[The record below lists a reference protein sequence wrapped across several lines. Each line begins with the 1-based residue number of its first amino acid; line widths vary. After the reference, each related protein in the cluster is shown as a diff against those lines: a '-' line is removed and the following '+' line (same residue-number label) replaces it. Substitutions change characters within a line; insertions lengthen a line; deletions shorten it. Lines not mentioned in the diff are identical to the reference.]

1 MRALIVLSGFLVFS
15 VAAAAGP
22 GTTQRAVEAPPDSA
36 ITSAVKSRLAA
47 DHLDALCPNLKVQAN
62 DQGIVWLTGTATSE
76 ELAER
81 VVDTARNAT
90 GVNWVRSSIVV
101 DGQVEH

>member
-1 MRALIVLSGFLVFS
+1 MRRLIALIAFLVFA

-22 GTTQRAVEAPPDSA
+22 GTTQRAVEPPLDSA
-36 ITSAVKSRLAA
+36 ITLAVKSRLAA
-47 DHLDALCPNLKVQAN
+47 NHLDALCPNLKVQAN
-62 DQGIVWLTGTATSE
+62 NQGIVWLTGTATTE

-81 VVDTARNAT
+81 VVDTARNAA
-90 GVNWVRSSIVV
+90 GVNWVRSRIVV